1 MLLKSVFML
10 AESLLVRMV
19 IFGNLI
25 QLDGDL
31 EIVLTVKV
39 MLLMDGKETA

>member
-10 AESLLVRMV
+10 VESLLARMV
-19 IFGNLI
+19 IFGNPI

-31 EIVLTVKV
+31 ETALIVKV